1 MAGVTT
7 LTNVEDLEDLSAR
20 LTHRFKPGFMEVL
33 NNETTLWN
41 LLPKNRAVGPLVEWR
56 CHYGRNTAGGA
67 VAETDSPSDAG
78 SQGYIS
84 LHANYAIYVKPVE
97 ISDFML
103 AKDAAAGLGSAR
115 IWADE
120 TARAAADLKQ
130 DIERDLWGAQSG
142 DSCLGVLDAL
152 DDGATV
158 ASYGGKLRAD
168 YPFLQS
174 VYQDNVGVGRDLSLP
189 LLRGL
194 SREIRHGTGADIVG
208 AQATFYK
215 EDQGGG
221 RVDVLLTSPD
231 LEDVY
236 ESLVTANSRYPIPPA
251 SGGPADPGLTDLVY
265 KRAPVVAS
273 RFAPADC
280 VLAMDLSTW
289 SVEILPQ
296 VLRMADGQEVETD
309 FALVVEGRSGQSV
322 RAFWRIYFQLVCFK
336 PFRNG
341 VLADLGGAPE

>member
-7 LTNVEDLEDLSAR
+7 STNVEDLEDLSAR

-41 LLPKNRAVGPLVEWR
+41 LLPKNRGVGPLVEWR

-67 VAETDSPSDAG
+67 VGETDSPSNAG
-78 SQGYIS
+78 SQAYIT
-84 LHANYAIYVKPVE
+84 LHADYAIYVKPVE

-103 AKDAAAGLGSAR
+103 AKDAAAGLGAAR

-130 DIERDLWGAQSG
+130 DIEKDLWGVQSG
-142 DSCLGVLDAL
+142 ASCLGILDAL
-152 DDGATV
+152 DDGSTV
-158 ASYGGKLRAD
+158 ATYGGKARAD

-174 VYQDNVGVGRDLSLP
+174 VYQDNSGVGRDLSLA

-194 SREIRHGTGADIVG
+194 AREIRHGTGADIVG
-208 AQATFYK
+208 NVATFYK

-221 RVDVLLTSPD
+221 KVDVLLTTPD
-231 LEDVY
+231 LEDEY
-236 ESLVTANSRYPIPPA
+236 ESLVTSNSRYPIPPA
-251 SGGPADPGLTDLVY
+251 SGSADPGLTDLVY
-265 KRAPVVAS
+265 KRAPVIAS
-273 RFAPADC
+273 RFAPADQIFA
-280 VLAMDLSTW
+280 LDLSTW
-289 SVEILPQ
+289 SIEILPQ
-296 VLRMADGQEVETD
+296 VLRTSDGQEVETD
-309 FALVVEGRSGQSV
+309 FALVVEGRSGQTIK
-322 RAFWRIYFQLVCFK
+322 AFWRIYFQLVCFK

-341 VLADLGGAPE
+341 VLADLGGAA